1 MSFGSIPD
9 NCKRFVLRNF
19 GKVDHISREHTI
31 QRIENMLVSNET
43 EYENDLPKLILILAI
58 ITFFFPDNQR
68 ELAWGYLQYIID
80 EKKINQVS
88 WPLCIHQS
96 LVRNLKAFKSKPRNM
111 PGCSM
116 LPLVRKQ
123 YKLIIF

>member
-1 MSFGSIPD
+1 MTPNDISIIFGLPLSGKSIFPLPKMSFGSIPD

-80 EKKINQVS
+80 EKKLTKSHGHYAFIN
-88 WPLCIHQS
+88 H
-96 LVRNLKAFKSKPRNM
+96 
-111 PGCSM
+111 
-116 LPLVRKQ
+116 
-123 YKLIIF
+123 